1 MEYPDKQ
8 PETGCNASVPVHL
21 ALFHKRVLISP
32 DYFVFDYSFFSEFTR
47 YGLVVVGF
55 GDNLTV
61 YDFYFH
67 S

>member
-21 ALFHKRVLISP
+21 TLFYERAFISP
-32 DYFVFDYSFFSEFTR
+32 DYSVFDYSLFPEFTR
-47 YGLVVVGF
+47 YGLIVVGF
-55 GDNLTV
+55 GDNLAV
-61 YDFYFH
+61 DYFYFH